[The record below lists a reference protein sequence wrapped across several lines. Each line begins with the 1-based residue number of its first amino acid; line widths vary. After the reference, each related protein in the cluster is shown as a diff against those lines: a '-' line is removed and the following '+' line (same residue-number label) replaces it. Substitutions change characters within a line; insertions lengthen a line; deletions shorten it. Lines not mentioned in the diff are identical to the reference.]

1 MDESIKKYFNKNGWT
16 LSENRSYASK
26 TFIFDNF
33 KLALSWIVEVGIMAE
48 CLDHHPNWKNIY
60 NKVEVDL
67 QTHDAGSVTKKD
79 LELAEYMDDAFKKF
93 L

>member
-1 MDESIKKYFNKNGWT
+1 MDENIKKYLNNKGWSFSEKT
-16 LSENRSYASK
+16 LHASK
-26 TFIFDNF
+26 TFTFDNF

-79 LELAEYMDDAFKKF
+79 LELAEYMDEAFKKF